1 MLSED
6 GDANVSMSGAYVS
19 KNIIEVIALMQF
31 RGRIDVVDKPV
42 YEGVSATH
50 GCVIELMF
58 DCEVVAGLFPSQ
70 IGGAQLVWWCGVPF
84 CLCRVKM

>member
-1 MLSED
+1 MF
-6 GDANVSMSGAYVS
+6 GCYVGE
-19 KNIIEVIALMQF
+19 NFVEIRDDLQF
-31 RGRIDVVDKPV
+31 GRGIDVVDKPV